1 MTELQGIPTAEKKR
15 GQDGKKKSTSKT
27 RSYRKCKKKN
37 LSQGERTL
45 LDDGRQRKEMKYA
58 TLESKTFPFP
68 FRGNSDDV
76 TGFTAMR
83 VVDFTSS
90 TRCPLL
96 RRVLAMQKENSI

>member
-1 MTELQGIPTAEKKR
+1 
-15 GQDGKKKSTSKT
+15 
-27 RSYRKCKKKN
+27 
-37 LSQGERTL
+37 
-45 LDDGRQRKEMKYA
+45 MKYA

-83 VVDFTSS
+83 VVDLTSS

-96 RRVLAMQKENSI
+96 RRVLAMQKENSVLLKYSSDMALFALFKY